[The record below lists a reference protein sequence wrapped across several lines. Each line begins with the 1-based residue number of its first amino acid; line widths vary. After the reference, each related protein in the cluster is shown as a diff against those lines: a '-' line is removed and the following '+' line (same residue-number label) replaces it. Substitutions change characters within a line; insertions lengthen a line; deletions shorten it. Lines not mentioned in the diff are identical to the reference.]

1 MSTHVTRLTVSLL
14 LAPAAALVLPAADY
28 HRWPVRVQQ
37 LRGEKWVVIYEPFG
51 VQHTVTRSQLRK
63 MVAWDAATQT
73 WKGAAK

>member
-1 MSTHVTRLTVSLL
+1 M
-14 LAPAAALVLPAADY
+14 
-28 HRWPVRVQQ
+28 QQ
-37 LRGEKWVVIYEPFG
+37 LRGDKWIVIYEAFG